1 MPAQRIH
8 LVRHGEVY
16 NPSGVLYGRLPNFHL
31 SDTGKLMAEAAALEL
46 KSAGFDIK
54 GVFSSPLVRAQ
65 ESAKP
70 IEALFGLD
78 AKTNEDLIEP
88 WNVFEG
94 RKLSVKAV
102 AVRPHWWWHFR
113 NPARPAWGES
123 FIDIIARM
131 NQAMIDASDSV
142 KSGDVV
148 LVTHQLPIWVMH
160 LHAAGE
166 KLMHD
171 PRKRR
176 CSLSSITS
184 FELVDGKLTEISY
197 LEPHPD
203 QLLEEILLVQD
214 S

>member
-31 SDTGKLMAEAAALEL
+31 SDKGKLMAEAAAKEL
-46 KSAGFDIK
+46 HKQGFPIQAI
-54 GVFSSPLVRAQ
+54 FTSPLLRTQ

-70 IEALFGLD
+70 IEELFKLD
-78 AKTNEDLIEP
+78 AKTEENLIEP

-94 RKLSVKAV
+94 RKLSVRAV

-113 NPARPAWGES
+113 NPAKPAWGES
-123 FIDIIARM
+123 FKEIIARM
-131 NQAMIDASDSV
+131 EEVIQQAANSV

-160 LHAAGE
+160 LHLAGE
-166 KLMHD
+166 RLMHD

-184 FELVDGKLTEISY
+184 FQFEDGKLTEIGY
-197 LEPHPD
+197 LEPAAS
-203 QLLEEILLVQD
+203 LEAIDKGAV
-214 S
+214 

>member
-1 MPAQRIH
+1 MPAKRIH

-31 SDTGKLMAEAAALEL
+31 SDTGKLMARAAAQEL
-46 KSAGFDIK
+46 KDQGFPIRA
-54 GVFSSPLVRAQ
+54 VFSSPLIRTQ

-70 IEALFGLD
+70 IEELFGLD
-78 AKTNEDLIEP
+78 SKTNENLIEP

-113 NPARPAWGES
+113 NPAKPAWGES

-131 NQAMIDASDSV
+131 QEAISEAAESV
-142 KSGDVV
+142 KDGDVV

-184 FELVDGKLTEISY
+184 FEFIDGKLTEVGY
-197 LEPHPD
+197 LEPAAKLSAID
-203 QLLEEILLVQD
+203 RGAV
-214 S
+214 

>member
-1 MPAQRIH
+1 MPAKRIH

-31 SDTGKLMAEAAALEL
+31 SDTGKLMARAAAQEL
-46 KSAGFDIK
+46 KDQGFPIRAI
-54 GVFSSPLVRAQ
+54 FTSPLIRTQ

-70 IEALFGLD
+70 IEELFGLD
-78 AKTNEDLIEP
+78 AKTNENLIEP

-113 NPARPAWGES
+113 NPAKPAWGES

-131 NQAMIDASDSV
+131 QEAISEAAESV
-142 KSGDVV
+142 KDGDVV

-184 FELVDGKLTEISY
+184 FEFIDGKLTEVGY
-197 LEPHPD
+197 LEPAAKLSAID
-203 QLLEEILLVQD
+203 RGAV
-214 S
+214 

>member
-31 SDTGKLMAEAAALEL
+31 SDKGKLMAEAAAEEL
-46 KSAGFDIK
+46 KVQNFPVKAIFT
-54 GVFSSPLVRAQ
+54 SPLVRTQ

-70 IEALFGLD
+70 IEELFGLD
-78 AKTNEDLIEP
+78 AKTDENLIEP

-102 AVRPHWWWHFR
+102 AMRPNWWWHFR

-123 FIDIIARM
+123 FKDIINRM
-131 NQAMIDASDSV
+131 EEAIETASASV
-142 KSGDVV
+142 KTGDVV

-160 LHAAGE
+160 LHLAGE

-184 FELVDGKLTEISY
+184 LSLADGKLTEISY
-197 LEPHPD
+197 LEPAKN
-203 QLLEEILLVQD
+203 LEAVD
-214 S
+214 RGAV

>member
-31 SDTGKLMAEAAALEL
+31 SDTGKLMATAAAKEL
-46 KSAGFDIK
+46 KIQGFQIK
-54 GVFSSPLVRAQ
+54 GIFSSPLIRAQ

-70 IEALFGLD
+70 IEELFGLD
-78 AKTNEDLIEP
+78 AKTDEDLIEP

-102 AVRPHWWWHFR
+102 AIRPHWWWHFR

-131 NQAMIDASDSV
+131 DQVIKMASDSV
-142 KSGDVV
+142 KTGDVV

-160 LHAAGE
+160 LYASGE

-176 CSLSSITS
+176 CALSSITS
-184 FELVDGKLTEISY
+184 FELVDGKLTEIGY
-197 LEPHPD
+197 LEPAKN
-203 QLLEEILLVQD
+203 LLAVD
-214 S
+214 RGAV

>member
-1 MPAQRIH
+1 MAQ
-8 LVRHGEVY
+8 
-16 NPSGVLYGRLPNFHL
+16 
-31 SDTGKLMAEAAALEL
+31 AAAEEL
-46 KSAGFDIK
+46 QKQGFPIK
-54 GVFSSPLVRAQ
+54 AIFTSPLVRTQ

-70 IEALFGLD
+70 IEELFKLD
-78 AKTNEDLIEP
+78 AKTDENLIEP

-113 NPARPAWGES
+113 NPAKPAWGES
-123 FIDIIARM
+123 FKEIISRM
-131 NQAMIDASDSV
+131 EEAIHEAANSV

-160 LHAAGE
+160 LHLAGE
-166 KLMHD
+166 RLMHD

-184 FELVDGKLTEISY
+184 FELTDGKLTEVSY
-197 LEPHPD
+197 LEPAAA
-203 QLLEEILLVQD
+203 LLAIDKGAV
-214 S
+214 

>member
-31 SDTGKLMAEAAALEL
+31 SETGKLMAQAAAMEL
-46 KSAGFDIK
+46 KAQNFPIK
-54 GVFSSPLVRAQ
+54 AIFTSPLIRTQ

-70 IEALFGLD
+70 IEELFGLD
-78 AKTNEDLIEP
+78 AKTDENLIEP

-102 AVRPHWWWHFR
+102 ALRPHWWWHFR

-123 FIDIIARM
+123 FKDIINRM
-131 NQAMIDASDSV
+131 EEAMATASDSV
-142 KSGDVV
+142 KTGDVV

-160 LHAAGE
+160 LHLAGE

-184 FELVDGKLTEISY
+184 FSLTDGKLTEVSY
-197 LEPHPD
+197 LEPAAQVEAVD
-203 QLLEEILLVQD
+203 RGAV
-214 S
+214 

>member
-1 MPAQRIH
+1 MPAKRIH

-31 SDTGKLMAEAAALEL
+31 SDTGKLMARAAAQEL
-46 KSAGFDIK
+46 KDQGFPIRAI
-54 GVFSSPLVRAQ
+54 FSSPLIRTQ

-70 IEALFGLD
+70 IEEIFGLD
-78 AKTNEDLIEP
+78 AKTNENLIEP

-113 NPARPAWGES
+113 NPAKPAWGES

-131 NQAMIDASDSV
+131 QEAISEAAESV
-142 KSGDVV
+142 KDGDVV

-184 FELVDGKLTEISY
+184 FEFIDGKLTEVGY
-197 LEPHPD
+197 LEPAAKLSAID
-203 QLLEEILLVQD
+203 RGAV
-214 S
+214 

>member
-31 SDTGKLMAEAAALEL
+31 SDKGKLMAEAAAEEL
-46 KSAGFDIK
+46 KMQNFPVKAIFT
-54 GVFSSPLVRAQ
+54 SPLVRTQ

-70 IEALFGLD
+70 IEELFGLD
-78 AKTNEDLIEP
+78 AKTDENLIEP

-102 AVRPHWWWHFR
+102 AMRPHWWWHFR

-123 FIDIIARM
+123 FKDIINRM
-131 NQAMIDASDSV
+131 EEAIESASASV
-142 KSGDVV
+142 KTGDVV

-160 LHAAGE
+160 LHLAGE

-184 FELVDGKLTEISY
+184 LSLADGKLTEISY
-197 LEPHPD
+197 LEPAKN
-203 QLLEEILLVQD
+203 LEAVD
-214 S
+214 RGAV

>member
-1 MPAQRIH
+1 
-8 LVRHGEVY
+8 
-16 NPSGVLYGRLPNFHL
+16 
-31 SDTGKLMAEAAALEL
+31 
-46 KSAGFDIK
+46 
-54 GVFSSPLVRAQ
+54 
-65 ESAKP
+65 
-70 IEALFGLD
+70 
-78 AKTNEDLIEP
+78 P

-197 LEPHPD
+197 LEPAKS
-203 QLLEEILLVQD
+203 LLAVD
-214 S
+214 RGAV

>member
-31 SDTGKLMAEAAALEL
+31 SDKGKLMAQAAAEEL
-46 KSAGFDIK
+46 KMQNFPVKAIFT
-54 GVFSSPLVRAQ
+54 SPLVRTQ

-70 IEALFGLD
+70 IEELFGLD
-78 AKTNEDLIEP
+78 AKTDENLIEP

-102 AVRPHWWWHFR
+102 AMRPHWWWHFR

-123 FIDIIARM
+123 FKDIINRM
-131 NQAMIDASDSV
+131 EEAIETASASV
-142 KSGDVV
+142 KTGDVV

-160 LHAAGE
+160 LHLAGE

-184 FELVDGKLTEISY
+184 FSLAEGKLTEISY
-197 LEPHPD
+197 LEPAKN
-203 QLLEEILLVQD
+203 LEAVD
-214 S
+214 RGAV

>member
-1 MPAQRIH
+1 MPAKRIH

-31 SDTGKLMAEAAALEL
+31 SDTGKLMARAAAQEL
-46 KSAGFDIK
+46 KDQGFPIRAI
-54 GVFSSPLVRAQ
+54 FSSPLIRTQ

-70 IEALFGLD
+70 IEELFGLD
-78 AKTNEDLIEP
+78 AKTNENLIEP

-113 NPARPAWGES
+113 NPAKPAWGES

-131 NQAMIDASDSV
+131 QEAISEAAESV
-142 KSGDVV
+142 KDGDVV

-184 FELVDGKLTEISY
+184 FEFIDGKLTEVGY
-197 LEPHPD
+197 LEPAAKLSAID
-203 QLLEEILLVQD
+203 RGAV
-214 S
+214 

>member
-31 SDTGKLMAEAAALEL
+31 SDTGKQMAEAAAKEL
-46 KSAGFDIK
+46 KIQGFNIK
-54 GVFSSPLVRAQ
+54 GIFSSPLIRAQ

-70 IEALFGLD
+70 IEELFGLD
-78 AKTNEDLIEP
+78 AKTDEDLIEP

-102 AVRPHWWWHFR
+102 AIRPHWWWHFR

-131 NQAMIDASDSV
+131 NEAMLRAAETV
-142 KSGDVV
+142 QSGDVV

-160 LHAAGE
+160 LHTNGE

-184 FELVDGKLTEISY
+184 FELVDGKLTEIGY
-197 LEPHPD
+197 LEPAKN
-203 QLLEEILLVQD
+203 LLAVD
-214 S
+214 RGAV

>member
-1 MPAQRIH
+1 MPAKRIH

-31 SDTGKLMAEAAALEL
+31 SDTGKLMAMAAAQEL
-46 KSAGFDIK
+46 KDQGFPIRAI
-54 GVFSSPLVRAQ
+54 FSSPLIRTQ

-70 IEALFGLD
+70 IEELFGLD
-78 AKTNEDLIEP
+78 AKTNENLIEP

-113 NPARPAWGES
+113 NPAKPAWGES

-131 NQAMIDASDSV
+131 QEAISEAAESV
-142 KSGDVV
+142 KDGDVV

-184 FELVDGKLTEISY
+184 FEFIDGKLTEVGY
-197 LEPHPD
+197 LEPAAKLSAID
-203 QLLEEILLVQD
+203 RGAV
-214 S
+214 